1 MQYHMA
7 LVHSLAAERNAKKSA
22 ASAAL
27 SRQLQPSPRT
37 TLSNKVASRGYAG
50 GAPAAV
56 TPTGSSATAQQLSH
70 KRRKLTEYTD
80 LYMNAM
86 YHMQQQQQVA
96 LASAMTNVAPYHPP
110 TSSVA
115 ARYPTYEQQYSDHQT
130 RMAAEDAAFGQHQ
143 LGMGSGFL
151 PQLPPQQQLLLA
163 SLKEIYPVNKTSVTS
178 NLAGFGST
186 AAGTAGSRASSPP
199 PGSAADES
207 AECTS
212 PGSSV
217 GSDKSEQ
224 APSKPEPPQA
234 ARDISSGTAASAG
247 NTSTESV
254 PASTST
260 LASSSVL
267 GSAPLQSPYGLPGG
281 LPVVSAAGYPYSV
294 SAATMGTPDAGYTYA
309 LQAPPPLYGGWSYGG
324 PGAGYGH
331 PASTI
336 PPTMYNPALPPG
348 LQGLSH
354 QQILQYLVSD
364 NTALLLLHCFTN
376 SRIVPM
382 WQAGMPSSSFAP
394 APSTAAGAG
403 DSSSSS
409 SSAGSNLD
417 PSSVAAYPGGKLTL
431 DEWLRAMQSP
441 RSAQSANVSAGL
453 GAYPGALYADPNYL
467 MMMSSMPP
475 PANPAGMYPPSPQ
488 GPPRQQPSSAQY
500 LNSLYGQQHSA
511 LAMHAPYNAAAAS
524 ALFHSQDMQTYNA
537 MLSAASRQ
545 PSAAPQYSY
554 PYMHPPSTGGTSAA
568 AAAVGRASAP
578 DAATGTGSP
587 QGASQVNSSSSGRAN
602 DGTSRE
608 DAEAIAGGHSAAAE
622 ALMRLLNN

>member
-37 TLSNKVASRGYAG
+37 TLSNKVASRGFAG

-56 TPTGSSATAQQLSH
+56 TPTGSSAAQQLSH

-110 TSSVA
+110 SSSVA

-151 PQLPPQQQLLLA
+151 AQLPPQQQLLLA
-163 SLKEIYPVNKTSVTS
+163 SLKDMYPVNKTSVTS

-217 GSDKSEQ
+217 GSDKSVQ
-224 APSKPEPPQA
+224 APSKPEPPHA
-234 ARDISSGTAASAG
+234 ARDTSSGTAASAG

-267 GSAPLQSPYGLPGG
+267 GAAPLQSPYGLSGG
-281 LPVVSAAGYPYSV
+281 LPVVSAGFPYSV
-294 SAATMGTPDAGYTYA
+294 SAATMGTPDAGYSYA

-331 PASTI
+331 SASGMSPA
-336 PPTMYNPALPPG
+336 MYNPALPPG

-364 NTALLLLHCFTN
+364 YTVSLLFHHFTD
-376 SRIVPM
+376 SRCVSL
-382 WQAGMPSSSFAP
+382 WQAGMPSTSFAP
-394 APSTAAGAG
+394 TPGTAAAGAG
-403 DSSSSS
+403 DSSSSTG
-409 SSAGSNLD
+409 SSAD
-417 PSSVAAYPGGKLTL
+417 PSSVGAYPGGKLTL
-431 DEWLRAMQSP
+431 DEWLRAMQQSP
-441 RSAQSANVSAGL
+441 RAAQSANVSAGL
-453 GAYPGALYADPNYL
+453 GAYPGAPYADPNYL

-488 GPPRQQPSSAQY
+488 GPPRQQPTSAQY
-500 LNSLYGQQHSA
+500 LNALYGQQHSA

-537 MLSAASRQ
+537 MLSAATRQ

-568 AAAVGRASAP
+568 AAALGRPGAP
-578 DAATGTGSP
+578 DATTAAGST
-587 QGASQVNSSSSGRAN
+587 QCASQGNSSSRGRAN